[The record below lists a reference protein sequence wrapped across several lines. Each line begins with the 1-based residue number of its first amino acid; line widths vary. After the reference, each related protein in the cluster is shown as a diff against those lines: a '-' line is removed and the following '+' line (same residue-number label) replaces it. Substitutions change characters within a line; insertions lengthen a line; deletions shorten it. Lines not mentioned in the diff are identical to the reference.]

1 MGQDLLAQS
10 GRATPG
16 GRSLQRDK
24 TLHDFRYVLVRDRC
38 VIGIL
43 HLSDDIPPL
52 GGGQPGLVGYHR
64 RGMTGEAIALEHVR
78 AGSSEPGLVGR
89 KGDAGGA
96 QRPMERPPVP
106 IGSRRRKGAAACQQ
120 EHRG

>member
-38 VIGIL
+38 VIGIP
-43 HLSDDIPPL
+43 HLSHDIRHWVAVSL
-52 GGGQPGLVGYHR
+52 GWWDIIVA
-64 RGMTGEAIALEHVR
+64 E
-78 AGSSEPGLVGR
+78 
-89 KGDAGGA
+89 
-96 QRPMERPPVP
+96 
-106 IGSRRRKGAAACQQ
+106 
-120 EHRG
+120 